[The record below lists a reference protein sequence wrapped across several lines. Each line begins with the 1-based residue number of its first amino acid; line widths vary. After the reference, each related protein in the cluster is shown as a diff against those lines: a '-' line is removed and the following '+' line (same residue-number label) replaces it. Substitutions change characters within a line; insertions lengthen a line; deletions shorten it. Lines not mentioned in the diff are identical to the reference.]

1 MDQQVQQD
9 QQVLQELHQL
19 LQVLLDTQVLVVEL
33 DQPVHKVYK
42 VILVLPDQLVP
53 QVQKVFVDLQDYKVQ
68 LVLRVRQVLP
78 VQLEPQV
85 RKAYQLIFVDQHLH
99 LLLYLQLVTQSM
111 MRT

>member
-1 MDQQVQQD
+1 
-9 QQVLQELHQL
+9 
-19 LQVLLDTQVLVVEL
+19 
-33 DQPVHKVYK
+33 VYK
-42 VILVLPDQLVP
+42 VILVLPDQLEP

-68 LVLRVRQVLP
+68 LVLRVQQVLP